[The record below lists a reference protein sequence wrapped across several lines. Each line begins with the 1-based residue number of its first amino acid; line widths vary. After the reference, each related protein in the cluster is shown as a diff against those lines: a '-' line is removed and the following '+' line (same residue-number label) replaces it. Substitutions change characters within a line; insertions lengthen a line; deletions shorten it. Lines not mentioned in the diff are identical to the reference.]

1 MKTEEIL
8 LTAEHVNLIGPGSR
22 THDLHD
28 AIERFYRIATEMAV
42 AEERE
47 ACIDIV
53 AMHGGSIEIEA
64 AIRARSKHEPR
75 W

>member
-8 LTAEHVNLIGPGSR
+8 LIAEHVNLIGPGSR

-64 AIRARSKHEPR
+64 AIRARIKHEPR

>member
-1 MKTEEIL
+1 MKTKEIL
-8 LTAEHVNLIGPGSR
+8 LIAEHVNLIGPGSR
-22 THDLHD
+22 THDLHE
-28 AIERFYRIATEMAV
+28 AIESFYRIATEMAV

-64 AIRARSKHEPR
+64 AIRVRKDNA
-75 W
+75 